1 MYYAPGATHAPLQAP
16 KTWIDRFKGKF
27 DMGWDKYREQ
37 ALERQK
43 KLGVV
48 PADTVL
54 TPSLL
59 TRLLNTATLDR
70 IYRCLTGSVAVS
82 AYELSFLP
90 LPDGR
95 ELARLVTLDDAT
107 FDSSVTR
114 YYRDVVR

>member
-1 MYYAPGATHAPLQAP
+1 MMPSEAFHADQ
-16 KTWIDRFKGKF
+16 
-27 DMGWDKYREQ
+27 
-37 ALERQK
+37 
-43 KLGVV
+43 
-48 PADTVL
+48 
-54 TPSLL
+54 LL